1 MRKKEVLGCA
11 LMMSALVLPLTFEAK
26 AAANSFYDNQ
36 TNAQRA
42 DITNWV
48 ASTPAQISQNISSQK
63 INVNHLDGERY
74 VIQWGDTLWG
84 ISQATGISRS
94 EASL

>member
-11 LMMSALVLPLTFEAK
+11 LMMGALVLPMSLEAK
-26 AAANSFYDNQ
+26 VAANSFYDNQ

-48 ASTPAQISQNISSQK
+48 ASTPAQISNNMASQK
-63 INVNHLDGERY
+63 INMLMVG
-74 VIQWGDTLWG
+74 
-84 ISQATGISRS
+84 
-94 EASL
+94 

>member
-36 TNAQRA
+36 TNA
-42 DITNWV
+42 
-48 ASTPAQISQNISSQK
+48 
-63 INVNHLDGERY
+63 
-74 VIQWGDTLWG
+74 
-84 ISQATGISRS
+84 
-94 EASL
+94 